1 MGDTKVTPGVRR
13 ILYVDSDPEARL
25 MMQELLA
32 PYRLDV
38 AASDSEARTLARQ
51 NSYDVYI
58 LTGGAPASSGLEL
71 CAWLH
76 RVDPRTPIVFCSS
89 NGTARH
95 QQAAIEAGALRYH
108 LKPVDPDLLRST
120 LSLLLKLAQLESDRA
135 MAIVQQTIRD
145 ELMQPQRTRDA
156 AAARERARECV
167 LRAKAYRAFRDA
179 GGNRANFERL
189 WPAAFAQAQKPLA
202 SSTR

>member
-1 MGDTKVTPGVRR
+1 
-13 ILYVDSDPEARL
+13 

-38 AASDSEARTLARQ
+38 AASDAEARALARQ

-108 LKPVDPDLLRST
+108 VKPVDPDLLRST

-135 MAIVQQTIRD
+135 MAVVQQTISE
-145 ELMQPQRTRDA
+145 ELTQKPQRTRDA
-156 AAARERARECV
+156 AAVREHARECV
-167 LRAKAYRAFRDA
+167 LRAKAYRAFRNA

-189 WPAAFAQAQKPLA
+189 WPAAFAQAQKPPA
-202 SSTR
+202 SSVR